1 MARPEVTSRKHASRN
16 RTSPLVERAGKS
28 IAEFCAAY
36 GISRA
41 TFANWRKDGLGPACT
56 QVVPRGRVL
65 ITQESED
72 QWKRAHTAL
81 PDAINSAAE

>member
-1 MARPEVTSRKHASRN
+1 MARPEVTGRKHASRN
-16 RTSPLVERAGKS
+16 RTGPLVERAGKS

-65 ITQESED
+65 ITQASED
-72 QWKRAHTAL
+72 QWKRAHTA
-81 PDAINSAAE
+81 PVATISAAE

>member
-41 TFANWRKDGLGPACT
+41 TFANWRKDGVAPACT

-72 QWKRAHTAL
+72 QWKRAHTAIAN
-81 PDAINSAAE
+81 AITAAE